1 MRSMLFIPADDE
13 KKVGKG
19 SASGADALILDLEDS
34 VSAARKP
41 AARSIAAQYLA
52 ETRQQQRRP
61 LLYVRINAL
70 DTGFWQDDLVG
81 VMDAR
86 PDGILLPKARSGE
99 DVHTLSVA
107 LGHAEERSA
116 QTAAPTRIVA
126 LTTETPV
133 SLLHMHSYVG
143 SSSRLAGLTWG
154 AEDLSAAIGAHTN
167 READGRTWTS
177 PFRLARDL
185 CLFTAAA
192 AEVAAIDTV
201 FVNFRD
207 QDGFRAECQAA
218 ARDGFTAKMAIHP
231 NQVAAINEVFT
242 PKPEEIA
249 VSQEIVQAFAANP
262 QAGVIGIRGHMVD
275 KAHLARAERLLARAR
290 AVAESEA

>member
-1 MRSMLFIPADDE
+1 MRSLLFIPADDE
-13 KKVGKG
+13 KKLAKG
-19 SASGADALILDLEDS
+19 LASGADGLILDLEDS

-41 AARSIAAQYLA
+41 AARTIAKQYIEA
-52 ETRQQQRRP
+52 TVASQPRP
-61 LLYVRINAL
+61 QILVRINAL
-70 DTGFWQDDLVG
+70 DTPYWQGDVIG

-107 LGHAEERSA
+107 LGHAEQRTGKPGA
-116 QTAAPTRIVA
+116 GARIIA
-126 LTTETPV
+126 LTTETPI
-133 SLLHMHSYVG
+133 SLLQMHSYVG
-143 SSSRLAGLTWG
+143 SSTRLLALTWG
-154 AEDLSAAIGAHTN
+154 AEDLSAAIGARSN

-207 QDGFRAECQAA
+207 SEGFRAECLAA
-218 ARDGFTAKMAIHP
+218 ARDGFSGKMAIHP
-231 NQVAAINEVFT
+231 SQVAVINEVFS
-242 PKPEEIA
+242 PDADALA
-249 VSQEIVQAFAANP
+249 VSEEIVQAFKDNP
-262 QAGVIGIRGHMVD
+262 QAGVIAIRGQMVD
-275 KAHLARAERLLARAR
+275 KAHVARAERLLLRAK
-290 AVAESEA
+290 AVKT